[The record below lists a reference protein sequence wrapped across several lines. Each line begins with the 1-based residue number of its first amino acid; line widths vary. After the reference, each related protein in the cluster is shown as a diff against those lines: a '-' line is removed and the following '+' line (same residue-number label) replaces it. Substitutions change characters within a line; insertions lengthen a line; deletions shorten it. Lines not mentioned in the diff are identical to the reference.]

1 MYAVT
6 RYVCMKVWHLSGNCD
21 GAGEAGVR
29 ICGRGH
35 LSVRLCRIRRI
46 GRPPDVEKERGD
58 QSMKIAVLRIRL
70 YAPWVHSLKEKR
82 MVVKSLLAKIRNKF
96 QVSAAEVEDQDI
108 HQSIVIGVAAI
119 VPHKAQAD
127 SMMEEIAGFV
137 EQNTE
142 AEIVEEGWEMR

>member
-1 MYAVT
+1 
-6 RYVCMKVWHLSGNCD
+6 
-21 GAGEAGVR
+21 
-29 ICGRGH
+29 
-35 LSVRLCRIRRI
+35 
-46 GRPPDVEKERGD
+46 
-58 QSMKIAVLRIRL
+58 MKIAVLRIRL

-96 QVSAAEVEDQDI
+96 QVSAAEVEDQDV

-127 SMMEEIAGFV
+127 SMMEEIVGFV